1 MKQCIDPVYI
11 KRAIE
16 EGSLMVTVKE
26 YGFPKHK
33 GIFLSSVSMINGE
46 RIIGDT
52 VRIGDIDEEIH

>member
-1 MKQCIDPVYI
+1 
-11 KRAIE
+11 
-16 EGSLMVTVKE
+16 MVTVKE